1 LDNLLQSAIE
11 AHGGLN
17 AWNQFESLRAS
28 VSIGM
33 RFGNKKNSPGYL
45 RNRAMSVNPAEILLS
60 PYVLGDLKLKNRIV
74 MVRFTSVSA

>member
-1 LDNLLQSAIE
+1 MDKLLRIAIE

-33 RFGNKKNSPGYL
+33 RFGNKKNFALARLPKPGPF
-45 RNRAMSVNPAEILLS
+45 RDFNI
-60 PYVLGDLKLKNRIV
+60 RI
-74 MVRFTSVSA
+74 